1 MYARPTLTGLDVYAL
16 GIALNTVRANA
27 DALAADLDA
36 NREPVSHC
44 QLGDPHFIEQNV
56 DASGET

>member
-16 GIALNTVRANA
+16 GIALNAVRTNA
-27 DALAADLDA
+27 DALAADLNA

-44 QLGDPHFIEQNV
+44 QPGDPHFIEQDV

>member
-27 DALAADLDA
+27 DALAADLDT

-44 QLGDPHFIEQNV
+44 QLGDPHFIEQDV